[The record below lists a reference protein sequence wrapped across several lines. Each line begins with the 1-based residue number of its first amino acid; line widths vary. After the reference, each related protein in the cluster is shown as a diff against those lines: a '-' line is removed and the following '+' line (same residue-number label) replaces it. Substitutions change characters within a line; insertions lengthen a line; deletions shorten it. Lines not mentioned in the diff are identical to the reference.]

1 MLSTRLHRRSGLCSG
16 GNPATQCATFLVR
29 AGTLGTR
36 DRSRLQ
42 ILVYTSV
49 YILFS
54 TADSQEVARVQ
65 AYCDQHALTISYG
78 RQAAFGR
85 HDPGYRIDIDSAS
98 SHASLILLSSTAI
111 AFEIH
116 P

>member
-1 MLSTRLHRRSGLCSG
+1 M
-16 GNPATQCATFLVR
+16 
-29 AGTLGTR
+29 
-36 DRSRLQ
+36 
-42 ILVYTSV
+42 
-49 YILFS
+49 YILFTS
-54 TADSQEVARVQ
+54 SDPQQVAAVR

-98 SHASLILLSSTAI
+98 SHATCILLGHAI

-116 P
+116 DRSV